1 MKVSLKNLQKSSL
14 GKIMES
20 FRNTPDLNLD
30 DDVSLNPEEDLGGFK
45 PSPDDGKQHVRFADE
60 IDVKQFS
67 RLGASHFDDMFY
79 ASQDLAEFRYEAF
92 MEDAGLDMADYD

>member
-1 MKVSLKNLQKSSL
+1 
-14 GKIMES
+14 MER
-20 FRNTPDLNLD
+20 FQNTPDLSLD

-45 PSPDDGKQHVRFADE
+45 PPLDDGKKHVRFADE

-67 RLGASHFDDMFY
+67 RLGISVFDDMFY

-92 MEDAGLDMADYD
+92 MEEAGLDMADYD